1 MESNEDRNNPW
12 AWAPV
17 VPRKLLLVSW
27 LVFVA
32 IALAA
37 IGIERVAHPGQ
48 AVALTLWRAIGGN
61 ASGVSYWLILGS
73 YLTMEVLMMVLTLRR
88 NRYEVEKAAKAA
100 AKAATEAAAKATTEA
115 AAKARA
121 EGRSE
126 ERQEWQAWYEQVK
139 EDLEN
144 GRLPSAPP
152 PSGRNGNE
160 AG

>member
-73 YLTMEVLMMVLTLRR
+73 YLTTEVLMMVLTLRR
-88 NRYEVEKAAKAA
+88 NRYEVERAA
-100 AKAATEAAAKATTEA
+100 AKAATEA